1 MDLIFLREHTLP
13 LFLGAVSSFAVLTVW
28 IWLRVCSSHELLL
41 PPGPPGYPII
51 GGLRTMPSTHQWY
64 TFAEWGKTWGEELSS
79 FFYLGGLTESSGDLI
94 YTSLFG
100 LPIIVINSIDVARD
114 LLDKRGSNF
123 SDRPKSVVFCEM

>member
-1 MDLIFLREHTLP
+1 MDFIDGCEHSL
-13 LFLGAVSSFAVLTVW
+13 LSLAGSISALTILSVW
-28 IWLRVCSSHELLL
+28 IWLRVGSSHSLPL

-64 TFAEWGKTWGEELSS
+64 TFAEWGKAWGRGYPS
-79 FFYLGGLTESSGDLI
+79 FFFCRDLTESSGDLI

-100 LPIIVINSIDVARD
+100 LSIIVINSIDVARD

-123 SDRPKSVVFCEM
+123 SDRPKSVVYNEM